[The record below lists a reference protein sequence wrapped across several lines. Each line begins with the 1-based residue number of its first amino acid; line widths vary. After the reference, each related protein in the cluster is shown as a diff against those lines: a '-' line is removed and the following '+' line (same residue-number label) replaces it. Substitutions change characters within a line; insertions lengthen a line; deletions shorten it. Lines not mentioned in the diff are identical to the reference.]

1 MRYVRL
7 YNDSLHEQSGLQ
19 APSDLKV
26 CLVLG
31 ARLRPDNTLTPILQL
46 RVRLVSILARTCP
59 QWVFYI
65 SGCRADTSVI
75 YRTLVEQYHIAEERL
90 VIDSRGFNTFRSIQN
105 MKAYYGLKR
114 FYVLT
119 SSFHIVRALRVAG
132 WLGLEAWGIDISAY
146 EKVKTN
152 HYYWRER
159 LATVKSLLS
168 VIKVRMRIDRME
180 RRLILKGYEWYL
192 SYKEKRAD
200 ARNGQL
206 MQQMMAHVDET
217 VPPTEYFF
225 VQMLAAGARSGY
237 IQTIGEER
245 LVVMLDRV
253 DCTTV
258 MENALA
264 LALCYY
270 NGRAT
275 PEDLKDYYRRM
286 HYQNG
291 IVSYATRNH
300 YFTWIMQSAIS
311 EGFVER
317 IGPDEPAFP
326 FTGLVDMR
334 PSYMTTNRHLFQ
346 DLGLADDEAFRAIML
361 REQQGVR
368 FTYIPRELLDM
379 PQQSELGV
387 IRDGDLLAVVC
398 DQHSWARGLE
408 IKHLLMAK
416 WQQGCLSFYHVGDHG
431 KGLSPVDAF
440 TYMKDKFTMTGVAV
454 YRVKQSP
461 QDAFTK

>member
-1 MRYVRL
+1 MRFVQL
-7 YNDSLHEQSGLQ
+7 YNDSLREQSGLQ
-19 APSDLKV
+19 APSDLKA

-31 ARLRPDNTLTPILQL
+31 AKLRPDYTLTPILQL
-46 RVRLVSILARTCP
+46 RVRLVSILARTYP
-59 QWVFYI
+59 DWLFYI
-65 SGCRADTSVI
+65 SGCRADTCVI
-75 YRTLVEQYHIAEERL
+75 YRTLVEQYHIPEERF
-90 VIDSRGFNTFRSIQN
+90 VIDSCGYNTFRSIRN
-105 MKAYYGLKR
+105 MKDYYGQKR

-152 HYYWRER
+152 HYCWRER

-168 VIKVRMRIDRME
+168 FIIARMHIDYMA
-180 RRLILKGYEWYL
+180 RRLILKGYEWYIK
-192 SYKEKRAD
+192 YKVKRAD

-206 MQQMMAHVDET
+206 MQRMMSNVDET
-217 VPPTEYFF
+217 LPPTEYFF
-225 VQMLAAGARSGY
+225 VQMLALGARPGY
-237 IQTIGEER
+237 TETMGKER

-264 LALCYY
+264 LALCYI
-270 NGRAT
+270 NGRTT
-275 PEDLKDYYRRM
+275 PDDLKDYYRRM
-286 HYQNG
+286 HYLDG
-291 IVSYATRNH
+291 VVSYATRNH

-317 IGPDEPAFP
+317 IGPDELAFP

-334 PSYMTTNRHLFQ
+334 PSYMTTNRHLYQ
-346 DLGLADDEAFRAIML
+346 DFGLADDETFRVISQ

-387 IRDGDLLAVVC
+387 IRDGDVLAVVC
-398 DQHSWARGLE
+398 HQHSWAHGLE

-416 WQQGCLSFYHVGDHG
+416 WQQGRLFFYHVGAG
-431 KGLSPVDAF
+431 EKGLSPVDAF
-440 TYMKDKFTMTGVAV
+440 TYMKDKFTMIGVAV
-454 YRVKQSP
+454 YRLK
-461 QDAFTK
+461 K